1 MQAVGAAVTWGYQ
14 RPGSHPSP
22 QELAMTITTANAATA
37 GTILAL
43 ALGKYKSDYIDCQKY
58 LKLV

>member
-1 MQAVGAAVTWGYQ
+1 
-14 RPGSHPSP
+14 
-22 QELAMTITTANAATA
+22 MTITTANAATA